1 MVEGGDPPPSENETD
16 RRVAARPV
24 TGSGVLMVA
33 NLVFDG
39 RMLTPDVGLLSGEMA
54 CGAYRDSG

>member
-1 MVEGGDPPPSENETD
+1 
-16 RRVAARPV
+16 
-24 TGSGVLMVA
+24 MVA